1 VKFSVIVVNFNSGD
15 YLLYSLRS
23 IKLNLDENSEVIVVD
38 NNSTDNSINK
48 AKKIFPEFKYIE
60 SKKNLGYGGGCNLG
74 AKHAKGDILIFS
86 NADVIITKGT
96 FEKIKNYLEKDNK
109 IGILG
114 PRFEYPDGSYQPS
127 CRRYP
132 RFKYLLFG
140 RKSIGSSIFKNNPI
154 TREFLYLDLE
164 NEKNPVE
171 VEGIVGAF
179 IIIKKHIFEEIGGF
193 DERFFLFA
201 EDIDLCLRVKEKG
214 YKILHTPDIRIIHF
228 HGGSRRYLGLKS
240 DYYLR
245 KSIYKFFKKHNSINL
260 FKKAL
265 LNLGLVATTA
275 FSSMSSIFYKNGK

>member
-48 AKKIFPEFKYIE
+48 AKKVFPEFKYIK

-86 NADVIITKGT
+86 NADVVLTKGT
-96 FEKIKNYLEKDNK
+96 FDKIKKYLERDNK

-114 PRFEYPDGSYQPS
+114 PRFEYPDGTYQPS

-140 RKSIGSSIFKNNPI
+140 RKSLGSFLLKNNPI

-164 NEKNPVE
+164 NKKNPVE

-179 IIIKKHIFEEIGGF
+179 IVIKKHIFEEIGGF

-201 EDIDLCLRVKEKG
+201 EDIDLCLRVKERG
-214 YKILHTPDIRIIHF
+214 YKILHAPDIRIIHF

-240 DYYLR
+240 DYYLS

-260 FKKAL
+260 FKKIF
-265 LNLGLVATTA
+265 LNLGLVTTTA
-275 FSSMSSIFYKNGK
+275 FSSMVSIFYKNGK

>member
-60 SKKNLGYGGGCNLG
+60 SKRNLGYGGGCNLG
-74 AKHAKGDILIFS
+74 AKYAKGDILIFS
-86 NADVIITKGT
+86 NADVIITKGV
-96 FEKIKNYLEKDNK
+96 FDKIRGYLEKDNK

-164 NEKNPVE
+164 NEKNPIE

-179 IIIKKHIFEEIGGF
+179 IVIKKHIFEEIGGF

-201 EDIDLCLRVKEKG
+201 EDIDLCLRVKERG
-214 YKILHTPDIRIIHF
+214 YKILHAPDIRIIHF

-275 FSSMSSIFYKNGK
+275 FSSMVSIFYKNGK